1 MEKDVRTLRIRLRS
15 ACIRLGIAVAVV
27 MASTTLAAVVGQA
40 SASATTLPYLV
51 TVYANTF
58 YGQPPTFQTRI
69 SPSLPTGASLSGN
82 VSCTMVSSSA
92 NVLEPISGSG
102 SGLGLDA
109 GVYNIIPNDCT
120 STLSL
125 VGAQGS
131 IQLLGGPLVISPDPT
146 RMVGAAEEFPSA
158 TNPEVAI
165 SVAIEDVTLDGSTLE
180 GLPVNFSYENADGLN
195 FQAPG
200 CSSVPTAIP
209 QVGSN
214 QAQSYYATA
223 VCELTGSA
231 AQAFIS
237 GTGTWFASYGG
248 STDYVGASFAL
259 QLPGDT
265 TTAQAAINLNTELS
279 SDQIHVV
286 PDTTPPSNCHPGGAG
301 VGLIGVSLSQ
311 LSCSQIQVLQ
321 ILTGVI
327 PAVVSGGAAAEA
339 AIAEEVGTVS
349 VDVVAGLEGRAIPE
363 VLDVAVS
370 SSEDVIDETINL
382 RSLPL
387 PPN

>member
-1 MEKDVRTLRIRLRS
+1 MVSLLKLLQRV
-15 ACIRLGIAVAVV
+15 AIRLGIGVVIVVSSTILATVAGQIPAF
-27 MASTTLAAVVGQA
+27 ASTT
-40 SASATTLPYLV
+40 PYLV
-51 TVYANTF
+51 TVYANTS
-58 YGQPPTFQTRI
+58 YGQPPTFLTRV
-69 SPSLPTGASLSGN
+69 SPSLPAGASLSGSVN
-82 VSCTMVSSSA
+82 CTEVTNSANELESISSA
-92 NVLEPISGSG
+92 NSG
-102 SGLGLDA
+102 SGLDA
-109 GVYNIIPNDCT
+109 GLYYIIPNDCT

-125 VGAQGS
+125 VGTQGS
-131 IQLLGGPLVISPDPT
+131 IQLLGGPVVVSPDPT
-146 RMVGAAEEFPSA
+146 RMVGAGEEFPSA
-158 TNPEVAI
+158 SNPEVAI
-165 SVAIEDVTLDGSTLE
+165 SVAIEDLTLDGSTLE
-180 GLPVNFSYENADGLN
+180 GLPVDFSYENADGLN

-200 CSSVPTAIP
+200 CSNVPTAIP
-209 QVGSN
+209 QVGPS

-265 TTAQAAINLNTELS
+265 TTAQAAINFNSLP
-279 SDQIHVV
+279 QIQLV

-327 PAVVSGGAAAEA
+327 PAVMSGGVAAEA
-339 AIAEEVGTVS
+339 AIAEEIGTVS
-349 VDVVAGLEGRAIPE
+349 VDVVAGVAGRAIPE

-387 PPN
+387 PPP